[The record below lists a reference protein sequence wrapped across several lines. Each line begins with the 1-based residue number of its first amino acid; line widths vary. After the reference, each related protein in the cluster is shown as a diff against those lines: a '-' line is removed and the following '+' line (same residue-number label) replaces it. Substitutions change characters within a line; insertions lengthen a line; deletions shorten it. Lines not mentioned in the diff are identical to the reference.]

1 MLMRQVNTHPP
12 MAVAEY
18 VENLQVT
25 YDIYDENAAVAQ
37 ADLDDAGG
45 VPNQIRKVNI
55 TLTVRSPG
63 ETMIGRDFQRIT
75 LTTSVGPRNLTYK
88 DRYE

>member
-1 MLMRQVNTHPP
+1 MRQVNAHPP

-25 YDIYDENAAVAQ
+25 YDIYDENTAVAQ
-37 ADLDDAGG
+37 ADLNDAGG
-45 VPNQIRKVNI
+45 QFNQIRKTNI
-55 TLTVRSPG
+55 ALTVRTPG
-63 ETMIGRDFQRIT
+63 ETLMEQDFQRIT
-75 LTTSVGPRNLTYK
+75 LTTSVGPRNMTYR